1 MESSPWLSSLFI
13 TPEFL
18 TQVSQSIVR
27 FFSALLLLIFGW
39 FIARFLKDVCG
50 RLIDNAN
57 RLLHR
62 LSGSGSTYIQQLQPV
77 SSRFF
82 PLLMYWITI
91 IIFIGL
97 ATNVLGIAIF
107 TKWIDGFLVYLPT
120 LLAGIIII
128 IGGFIFGEMARE
140 LATSAALAASLRHSD
155 LLGRIA
161 QVMLAGS
168 AILIGA
174 SQVGIDVSFVVNIAT
189 VVLAAILGAFA
200 LGFGLATP
208 KHVSNF
214 ISARYVHR
222 HYQTGEVIQIGSH
235 EGKILEI
242 TPHAVVLETTSG
254 ELHIPAKFFT
264 EEPCLKCVGADQVP
278 ESDSEEPANAK

>member
-1 MESSPWLSSLFI
+1 MESSPWFSSLFI

-27 FFSALLLLIFGW
+27 FFTALLLLIFGW
-39 FIARFLKDVCG
+39 FVARFLKDVCS
-50 RLIDNAN
+50 RLIDNTN

-62 LSGSGSTYIQQLQPV
+62 LSRSGAGYIEQLQPV

-82 PLLMYWITI
+82 PLLVYWITI

-97 ATNVLGIAIF
+97 ATNILGIAIF

-120 LLAGIIII
+120 LLAGIVII
-128 IGGFIFGEMARE
+128 IGGFIFGEMAKD
-140 LATSAALAASLRHSD
+140 LATSAALAANLKHSD
-155 LLGRIA
+155 VLGRIA
-161 QVMLAGS
+161 QIMLAGS

-174 SQVGIDVSFVVNIAT
+174 SQVGIDVSFIVNLAT
-189 VVLAAILGAFA
+189 VALAAILGAFA

-222 HYQTGEVIQIGSH
+222 QYQMGEVIQIGKH

-242 TPHAVVLETTSG
+242 TPHAVILETIAG

-264 EEPCLKCVGADQVP
+264 EEPCLKCIVADP
-278 ESDSEEPANAK
+278 NAENDNEETVNAK